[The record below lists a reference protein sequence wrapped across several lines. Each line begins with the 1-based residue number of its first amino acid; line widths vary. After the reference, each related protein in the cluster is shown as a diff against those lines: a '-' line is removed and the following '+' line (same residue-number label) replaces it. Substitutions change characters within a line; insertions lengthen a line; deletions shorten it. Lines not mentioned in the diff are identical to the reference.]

1 MRSPAIMPGFGF
13 IARPSLG
20 HGLGRQVEA
29 VQIVIHS
36 GVRGGFG
43 HQQEISAALDECL
56 TQRLPGVEVVTEVH
70 GSQVLV
76 AGQIVVQPSF
86 GGIDFTILYCGAILR
101 CNEFGS

>member
-1 MRSPAIMPGFGF
+1 MRSPAIAPGFGL

-20 HGLGRQVEA
+20 HGLGWQVEA

-70 GSQVLV
+70 GG
-76 AGQIVVQPSF
+76 AGVGSGSDCGLAIVWRHSSHNP
-86 GGIDFTILYCGAILR
+86 ALR
-101 CNEFGS
+101 RHLEV